1 MIEFNLENKQ
11 IIKLD
16 LVEIVDNYKV
26 LHFDEFPI
34 LYIGTNKFNNKIIG
48 SHLEEDDDNQSIYTL
63 HTILTNKEYHQFL
76 NRKISY
82 LNLLQNSNS
91 ISIVKKDFSFKLK
104 KCYDI
109 KFSDIPEDYVPTAES
124 YCPKLVK
131 SHSYQFCIS
140 LKGKLADLNKA
151 IAEEVSI
158 IQNGFTDFLEDR
170 IKSLKGFDL
179 APKAT
184 LQPYSEGSFKIN
196 FELNFNH
203 KGKKGNL
210 FLNQAPIE
218 EYISKYLNYLSEDF
232 SVDSDVFKNEN
243 VPFSQKLEE
252 LEDMLEEVYETAL
265 IKKPDDLTSF
275 LKIDILKSASKF
287 EKITEQIGE
296 NFESASIFN
305 ISENQENSLAFID
318 REFSENFQKS
328 MDEIE
333 IAVKGTTV
341 DVDFKEYKIYI
352 YHLNTDNRAGN
363 AFIKNID
370 NPEEMSKP
378 KIKINGEEGLDQTK
392 FTESL
397 YLNKWI
403 SVNAKAKKN
412 GEKFKSLEIQFD

>member
-1 MIEFNLENKQ
+1 MIEFNLENKE

-48 SHLEEDDDNQSIYTL
+48 SHLEEDDDCQAIYTL
-63 HTILTNKEYHQFL
+63 QTILTNKEYHQFV
-76 NRKISY
+76 NCKISY
-82 LNLLQNSNS
+82 LDLLRNSNS
-91 ISIVKKDFSFKLK
+91 ISIVKKDFSFKIQK
-104 KCYDI
+104 SYDI
-109 KFSDIPEDYVPTAES
+109 KFSDIPEDYLPTSES
-124 YCPKLVK
+124 YCPILVK
-131 SHSYQFCIS
+131 SHSFKFCIS

-179 APKAT
+179 VPKAT

-196 FELNFNH
+196 FELDFSK

-210 FLNQAPIE
+210 FLQQAPIE
-218 EYISKYLNYLSEDF
+218 EYISKYVNYLAEDF
-232 SVDSDVFKNEN
+232 SVDNEIFKKDNM
-243 VPFSQKLEE
+243 PFSPKLEE
-252 LEDMLEEVYETAL
+252 LENMLEEVYSKAL
-265 IKKPDDLTSF
+265 VKKPDSLGDF
-275 LKIDILKSASKF
+275 LKLDILKSAGKF
-287 EKITEQIGE
+287 EKITEQVGE

-305 ISENQENSLAFID
+305 ISENQEDSLAFID
-318 REFSENFQKS
+318 RDFSENFQQT

-333 IAVKGTTV
+333 TSIKGATE

-378 KIKINGEEGLDQTK
+378 KIKITGEEGLDHTK

-403 SVNAKAKKN
+403 AVNAKAKKV
-412 GEKFKSLEIQFD
+412 GEKFKYLEIQFD

>member
-1 MIEFNLENKQ
+1 MVEFNLDNKEM
-11 IIKLD
+11 IKLD
-16 LVEIVDNYKV
+16 LIEIVENYKV

-63 HTILTNKEYHQFL
+63 HTILTNKQYHQFV

-91 ISIVKKDFSFKLK
+91 ITIVKKDFSFKIQK
-104 KCYDI
+104 SYDI
-109 KFSDIPEDYVPTAES
+109 KFSDIPDDYRPTQES
-124 YCPKLVK
+124 YCPELVK

-140 LKGKLADLNKA
+140 LQGKLADLNKA
-151 IAEEVSI
+151 VAEEVSI

-170 IKSLKGFDL
+170 IKSLRGFDL
-179 APKAT
+179 APQAT

-203 KGKKGNL
+203 KGNKGNL
-210 FLNQAPIE
+210 FLQQAPIE
-218 EYISKYLNYLSEDF
+218 GYISKYLNYLSEEF
-232 SVDSDVFKNEN
+232 SIDNEIFKNPN
-243 VPFSQKLEE
+243 LPVSSKLEE
-252 LEDMLEEVYETAL
+252 LQSLLEQVYIAAVVN
-265 IKKPDDLTSF
+265 KPDDLRNF
-275 LKIDILKSASKF
+275 LKNDILKSAGKF

-305 ISENQENSLAFID
+305 ISENEENSLAYLD

-333 IAVKGTTV
+333 IAVKGATI

-363 AFIKNID
+363 AFIKNLD

-378 KIKINGEEGLDQTK
+378 KIKINGNEGLDKTK

-403 SVNAKAKKN
+403 TVNAKAKKI
-412 GEKFKSLEIQFD
+412 GEKFKSLEIRFD